1 MTDTSSRTT
10 MPEDP
15 RRHRA
20 STLAAAAAA
29 TSGDPIARRDFLTR
43 MGAAMALAGL
53 GACTRA
59 PREEIVPY
67 VHQPPEVRPGIARF
81 YATAFVLGGYATGIL
96 VESHGGRPTKVEGN
110 PAHPASLGA
119 TGVFEQA
126 SVLSLYDPSRAR
138 GVRARGAVGSW
149 EDVSRSLVQ
158 GSWTRSGGEGLWFLL
173 EPTSSPTLAALL
185 DAIRVRLPRAR
196 IAFHSPAGMTN
207 AWAGARIAFGRVL
220 ETRPTLDR
228 ADVIVSLDADFL
240 TGRPDSLRLSRQ
252 FARRRAVFGP
262 QDAMNRLYAVEPLL
276 SVTGANAD
284 HRLLVRASEVGAVA
298 AALATAVG
306 VPRLPGGGPPGMS
319 AAAAPHQRWI
329 DVVARDLL
337 AHRGRSLVVAG
348 DGQPPEVHALAHAM
362 NASLGNLGATM
373 QLGVSSIVD
382 AGMPSFGIDD
392 LTTALEAGSV
402 DTLVICAENPV
413 YSSPQARD
421 LGRLVA
427 RARQSVYLGLHDDE
441 TAAACTARIARA
453 HALESWGDARAFDGT
468 VSIVQPLVDPLFG
481 GRTELEVLGLF
492 AGASGHPTPYDLV
505 RAQIRAR
512 GDAGEELERA
522 WRQALRSGVVDGTA
536 TAAVVAAVD
545 WRGIATA
552 LASSSKPPEWTP
564 ELELVAR
571 PDPHVHDGRF
581 ANNAWLLELPSPVE
595 KLTWTNAATL
605 STETASKLGI
615 TSGDELVVRAGDRAV
630 RAPALVVPGQADGV
644 VGLTLGWGRSRGAEL
659 AHGRGAN
666 AYALAIDPAL
676 GPIPVHIERTGAKR
690 DLPITQT
697 KRLLEGRDAEVLRHG
712 TVASFRGEGHATD
725 AHAAKPARRRHL
737 SLYEREPGPSPWQWG
752 MAIDLSRCTG
762 CSACVVACQAENN
775 VPTVGPDNVVL
786 NREMHWLR
794 IDAYLVGD
802 AGAPDVAFQPMLCQH
817 CEMAPCEYVCPVNAT
832 VHSPDGLN
840 EMVYNRCVG
849 TRFCSNNCP
858 YKVRRFNWFD
868 FHRAETATEQL
879 VHNPDVTVRERGV
892 MEKCTFCVQRLR
904 HFEIQTRQ
912 GKRAAPPR
920 TACQQ
925 VCPTEAIVFGD
936 ILQRGSEVKR
946 LSESERTFAV
956 LDELGTEPRVRY
968 LSRLTNPN
976 PELTP

>member
-1 MTDTSSRTT
+1 MTGPSSRTT
-10 MPEDP
+10 EDP
-15 RRHRA
+15 RRDRLA
-20 STLAAAAAA
+20 ALAAAADAA
-29 TSGDPIARRDFLTR
+29 TGDPIARRDFLTR

-59 PREEIVPY
+59 PREEIVPF
-67 VHQPPEVRPGIARF
+67 VHQPPEVRPGVARF
-81 YATAFVLGGYATGIL
+81 YATASVLGGYATGLL
-96 VESHGGRPTKVEGN
+96 VESHAGRPTKVEGN

-138 GVRARGAVGSW
+138 GARARGAVASW
-149 EDVSRSLVQ
+149 EEVSRSITQ
-158 GSWTRSGGEGLWFLL
+158 GRWADSGGDGLCFLL
-173 EPTSSPTLAALL
+173 EPTSSPTLASLL
-185 DAIRVRLPRAR
+185 DDVRERLPRAR
-196 IAFHSPAGMTN
+196 ITFHSATGPAS
-207 AWAGARIAFGRVL
+207 AWEGARIAFGRVL
-220 ETRPTLDR
+220 ETRPMLER
-228 ADVIVSLDADFL
+228 ADVIVALDADFL
-240 TGRPDSLRLSRQ
+240 TARPDSLRLSRQ

-262 QDAMNRLYAVEPLL
+262 QDTMNRLYAVEALYT
-276 SVTGANAD
+276 VTGANAD
-284 HRLLVRASEVGAVA
+284 HRLRVRASEVVAIA

-306 VPRLPGGGPPGMS
+306 LPLLPGGVPPALS

-348 DGQPPEVHALAHAM
+348 EAQPPEVHALAHAI
-362 NASLGNLGATM
+362 NATLGNLGTTM
-373 QLGVSSIVD
+373 ALGPSPIVD
-382 AGMPSFGIDD
+382 AGAPSFGLDR
-392 LTTALEAGSV
+392 LAAALDAGEV
-402 DTLVICAENPV
+402 DTLVIGSENPV
-413 YSSPQARD
+413 YASPHARD
-421 LGRLVA
+421 LARRIA
-427 RARQSVYLGLHDDE
+427 RARQSVYLGSHEDE
-441 TAAACTARIARA
+441 TAAACTFSLARA

-468 VSIVQPLVDPLFG
+468 VSIVQPLIEPLFG
-481 GRTELEVLGLF
+481 GRTEIEVLGLF
-492 AGASGHPTPYDLV
+492 AGEGGRASPYDLV
-505 RAQIRAR
+505 RARLRAQR
-512 GDAGEELERA
+512 SAVADDELERV
-522 WRQALRSGVVDGTA
+522 WRQALRRGIVDGSASPVVDA
-536 TAAVVAAVD
+536 RVD
-545 WRGIATA
+545 WRSIAA
-552 LASSSKPPEWTP
+552 RLGSSSTRLSSTAAPP
-564 ELELVAR
+564 ELELTMR

-581 ANNAWLLELPSPVE
+581 ANNAWLLELPSPVD

-605 STETASKLGI
+605 SAETASKLGI
-615 TSGDELVVRAGDRAV
+615 ANGDELVLRAGDRSV
-630 RAPALVVPGQADGV
+630 KAPALVVPGQSEGT

-666 AYALAIDPAL
+666 AYALADAL
-676 GPIPVHIERTGAKR
+676 ALRPMAVRVEKTGAKR

-697 KRLLEGRDAEVLRHG
+697 QRSLKGRDAAVLQHG
-712 TVASFRGEGHATD
+712 TLASTRDREQRPQ
-725 AHAAKPARRRHL
+725 PARKRQL
-737 SLYEREPGPSPWQWG
+737 SLYDHEPGPSPWQWG
-752 MAIDLSRCTG
+752 MAIDLSRCIG
-762 CSACVVACQAENN
+762 CNACVVACQAENN

-794 IDAYLVGD
+794 IDAYVVGD
-802 AGAPDVAFQPMLCQH
+802 TREPQVAFQPMLCQH
-817 CEMAPCEYVCPVNAT
+817 CEKAPCEYVCPVNAT

-868 FHRAETATEQL
+868 FHRAETPTEQL

-904 HFEIQTRQ
+904 HFEIETRQ
-912 GKRAAPPR
+912 GKRPAAPR

-936 ILQRGSEVKR
+936 ILQRGAEVKR
-946 LSESERTFAV
+946 LSESDRAFAV

-976 PELTP
+976 PELST